1 MRSKSCENTIVQNKK
16 VRSKSCENTIVQNKK
31 VRSKSCEVYLIFGPV
46 IVTEG
51 DEKFEFSKPSL
62 VKPTSRLNEPL
73 QIKYVASQ
81 FVRFYPGFPNL
92 NQQISMLT
100 NSGINSSRMLNVIFA
115 SRFIIYTVSSFKFMF
130 FAGNILE
137 QLQNFERFQNL
148 IIQSR
153 FHAYCLIWTSKK
165 KMKKRKK
172 KFSQALRFQ
181 PCTATSIDYLLRL
194 L

>member
-62 VKPTSRLNEPL
+62 VKPMSRLNEPL

-81 FVRFYPGFPNL
+81 FVRFYPGFPNS

-100 NSGINSSRMLNVIFA
+100 NSGINSSRTFLFLWPISNQWSLSTLPHLLNKLLFMYLFLPSLLQLIMLNVVFA
-115 SRFIIYTVSSFKFMF
+115 SRFIIYTVLVLSNSCFS
-130 FAGNILE
+130 LE
-137 QLQNFERFQNL
+137 TNL
-148 IIQSR
+148 NSCKTSNASR
-153 FHAYCLIWTSKK
+153 I
-165 KMKKRKK
+165 
-172 KFSQALRFQ
+172 
-181 PCTATSIDYLLRL
+181 
-194 L
+194 